1 MKCDLTGTDEPVF
14 NWEYAG
20 SNYRLSIVGGLVR
33 LEQQLRGDRWY
44 LIEPGHDT
52 TSMMVCAQ
60 QLVDRL
66 RRAELAIL
74 HLKGERFNRKEAVS

>member
-1 MKCDLTGTDEPVF
+1 MTCDLAGTDEPVF
-14 NWEYAG
+14 HWEYAG
-20 SNYRLSIVGGLVR
+20 SHYRLSIVGGLVR

-44 LIEPGHDT
+44 LVEPNHDT

-66 RRAELAIL
+66 RQAELAIAR
-74 HLKGERFNRKEAVS
+74 LKGQRASLEGGCP